1 MKRSKVNFE
10 KLIISEVQSISK
22 DDNLKIQLK
31 EEYQDKYTD
40 DSKVNIEKDFE
51 EVKSEE
57 FAQEAKKVKTLS
69 EEVSRMKDLLNF
81 NNPLLKK

>member
-31 EEYQDKYTD
+31 EEYQDKYAD
-40 DSKVNIEKDFE
+40 DSKMNIEKDFE

>member
-31 EEYQDKYTD
+31 EEYQDKYAD